1 MENWLNTQIWIFMMA
16 LQALVEFDKSRRNPA
31 YFNENGILTIIL
43 TIGIGGFF
51 WAVVIT
57 FLYKKFKK

>member
-1 MENWLNTQIWIFMMA
+1 MENWINTKIWFFMMA
-16 LQALVEFDKSRRNPA
+16 LQALVEFDKSRKNPE
-31 YFNENGILTIIL
+31 YFNENGILTIIFY
-43 TIGIGGFF
+43 IGVSGFF

>member
-1 MENWLNTQIWIFMMA
+1 MMA
-16 LQALVEFDKSRRNPA
+16 LQALVEFDKSRRIPE
-31 YFNENGILTIIL
+31 YLNENGIFTIIL
-43 TIGIGGFF
+43 TIGVSGFF

>member
-1 MENWLNTQIWIFMMA
+1 MMA
-16 LQALVEFDKSRRNPA
+16 LQAVVEFDKSNRNPE

-57 FLYKKFKK
+57 FFYKKIKK

>member
-1 MENWLNTQIWIFMMA
+1 MMA
-16 LQALVEFDKSRRNPA
+16 LQALVEFDKSRRNPE